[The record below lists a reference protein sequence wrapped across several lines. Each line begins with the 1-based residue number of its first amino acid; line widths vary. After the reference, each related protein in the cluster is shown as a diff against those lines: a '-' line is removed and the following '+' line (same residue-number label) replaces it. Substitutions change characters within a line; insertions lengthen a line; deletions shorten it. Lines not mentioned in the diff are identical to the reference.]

1 MSTQTV
7 MGRDGRGGM
16 IEVQVVPKLLDN
28 EPPATPKPKRV
39 NKKTRALLDAEY
51 KRGFAEAMDRD
62 RGMEMLGSV
71 GLGIATMLMGFGFGA
86 WLF

>member
-1 MSTQTV
+1 MSEKKELHPNDWAGAEPQTQ
-7 MGRDGRGGM
+7 
-16 IEVQVVPKLLDN
+16 
-28 EPPATPKPKRV
+28 PAKKKRV

-51 KRGFAEAMDRD
+51 KRGFDEAMDRD

-71 GLGIATMLMGFGFGA
+71 GLGIAAMLMGFGFGA